1 MHHVAGFSFKRSSPR
16 ECDDELDQT
25 YHLLYRPRA
34 IWGRRPRPN
43 GGRRRPR
50 PIQGLFRVS
59 HPAVNPT
66 AEPIGR
72 QFLEQLDY
80 PLPTITGSALLD
92 ETNLILHDFYKN
104 ISDIRSQIYN
114 QQGLRLAKMNVVKEQ
129 ALWEEAEELVCTSK
143 KIFDST
149 NLDKKLLYPFP
160 SWFNSRETRKKN
172 YLDLTSWVSLL
183 ETYANERSASPEADD
198 EAYDVGLLDD
208 KTGDASADLD
218 YEKSACSGETSDAA
232 FDEESASPGDATK
245 EADIDE
251 PIAILGTPMVA
262 RSVEWRPI
270 A

>member
-1 MHHVAGFSFKRSSPR
+1 
-16 ECDDELDQT
+16 
-25 YHLLYRPRA
+25 
-34 IWGRRPRPN
+34 
-43 GGRRRPR
+43 
-50 PIQGLFRVS
+50 
-59 HPAVNPT
+59 
-66 AEPIGR
+66 
-72 QFLEQLDY
+72 
-80 PLPTITGSALLD
+80 
-92 ETNLILHDFYKN
+92 
-104 ISDIRSQIYN
+104 
-114 QQGLRLAKMNVVKEQ
+114 MNVVKEQ

-262 RSVEWRPI
+262 RSVEWRPMV
-270 A
+270 